1 MGWKVET
8 MATICLTAEVE
19 ALRDQLLKPEDIALL
34 FALEIFQTD
43 QNWAMKFLDL
53 RSYGAIEQ
61 KLEQLKKAHTICI

>member
-1 MGWKVET
+1 

-19 ALRDQLLKPEDIALL
+19 ALRDQLLKPEDLALL

-43 QNWAMKFLDL
+43 QSWAMKFLDL

-61 KLEQLKKAHTICI
+61 RLEQLKKVHTVCI